1 MNWLTV
7 HNNWVYHKGNSR
19 QKVMDLCP
27 KNFRWLYKHPKYVMM
42 ITKIGKVNLNVFR
55 KYQHNAYNNIHI
67 GVASVITQSAP
78 CPPPIHPPAASLP
91 HLPPRSQGC
100 DSVVSVHT
108 NVIFN
113 LWNKA
118 KSIYCNQWR
127 QQLCNFTILH
137 TIWLQ
142 ATSPMRH
149 ELKADK
155 GRAHAT
161 HSWL

>member
-1 MNWLTV
+1 
-7 HNNWVYHKGNSR
+7 
-19 QKVMDLCP
+19 MDLCP

-42 ITKIGKVNLNVFR
+42 KSKNVKLTLMFSVNTNTRLTT
-55 KYQHNAYNNIHI
+55 IHI

-78 CPPPIHPPAASLP
+78 CPALPSASSTTPPAASSLP

-108 NVIFN
+108 NVMFN
-113 LWNKA
+113 LWNQA
-118 KSIYCNQWR
+118 KGIYCNQWR
-127 QQLCNFTILH
+127 YQLCNFTILH
-137 TIWLQ
+137 MVWLQ

>member
-1 MNWLTV
+1 
-7 HNNWVYHKGNSR
+7 
-19 QKVMDLCP
+19 MDLCP
-27 KNFRWLYKHPKYVMM
+27 KKFRWLYKHPKYIML
-42 ITKIGKVNLNVFR
+42 ITKKRKVNLNVFR
-55 KYQHNAYNNIHI
+55 KYQHNAYNYNNIHI

-78 CPPPIHPPAASLP
+78 CPPFPSIHLIPPSPTASSLP

-118 KSIYCNQWR
+118 KGIYCNQWR
-127 QQLCNFTILH
+127 YQLCNFTILH
-137 TIWLQ
+137 MVWLE
-142 ATSPMRH
+142 ASSPMRH

-161 HSWL
+161 HSWW

>member
-1 MNWLTV
+1 
-7 HNNWVYHKGNSR
+7 
-19 QKVMDLCP
+19 MDLCP

-42 ITKIGKVNLNVFR
+42 ITKNGKVNLNVFR
-55 KYQHNAYNNIHI
+55 KYQHNACKNIHI

-78 CPPPIHPPAASLP
+78 CPALPSASSTTPPAASSLP

-100 DSVVSVHT
+100 DSVVSVHA
-108 NVIFN
+108 NVMFN

-118 KSIYCNQWR
+118 ISIYCNQWR

-137 TIWLQ
+137 MVWLQ

-161 HSWL
+161 HSWW